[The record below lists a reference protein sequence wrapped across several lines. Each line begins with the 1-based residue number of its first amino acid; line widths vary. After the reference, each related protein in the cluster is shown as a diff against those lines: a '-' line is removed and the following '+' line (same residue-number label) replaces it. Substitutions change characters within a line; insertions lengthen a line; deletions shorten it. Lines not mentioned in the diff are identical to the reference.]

1 MRKPE
6 QRKGRSCIRPEFP
19 RSKHTGGREGTS
31 RDQFATMMRGMALS
45 DSVVNWDHK
54 NLDYLRRPQYDRW
67 LRRLLDQ
74 AEAVDLTA
82 VESYAGHG
90 GEFKIYYTISLT
102 PNCCF
107 FLVKNN
113 NNFLC
118 LTESLRGR
126 VSAPTFAPRQAHT
139 RRPSSPLK
147 KKHPCKPSL
156 MNSEPYSHKLL
167 CLSVH
172 WVQLFESVC

>member
-90 GEFKIYYTISLT
+90 GEFKIYYAD
-102 PNCCF
+102 
-107 FLVKNN
+107 VKNSFKRIAMQLGLMSDEKEN
-113 NNFLC
+113 LPRDSYNGTVTFRRGKTRIHLVP
-118 LTESLRGR
+118 ESG
-126 VSAPTFAPRQAHT
+126 PF
-139 RRPSSPLK
+139 
-147 KKHPCKPSL
+147 
-156 MNSEPYSHKLL
+156 
-167 CLSVH
+167 
-172 WVQLFESVC
+172 